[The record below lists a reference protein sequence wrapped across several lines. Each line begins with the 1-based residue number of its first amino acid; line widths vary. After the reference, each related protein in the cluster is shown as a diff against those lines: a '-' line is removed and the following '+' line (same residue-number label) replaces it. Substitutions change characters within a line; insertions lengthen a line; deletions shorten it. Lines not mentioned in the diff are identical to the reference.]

1 MTIENATLN
10 ISEDDV
16 KQSISCVV
24 DGQNISIPLKE
35 DNRHYQLVL
44 DAIIE
49 QGADC
54 WDGDIP
60 TELQAAADTKL
71 HNTQLIK
78 YGNAIERLSKF
89 VVADGR
95 EEVTEEVVLR
105 QEFDDEAGDMVDIT
119 ETRVVSE
126 AIDPVPA
133 TITITSHSGNI
144 EDSSTTSTIEN
155 PLITRDNAE
164 RAEAQAVVDSTPS
177 EVVDAYNAL

>member
-1 MTIENATLN
+1 MYETIDERTIART
-10 ISEDDV
+10 S
-16 KQSISCVV
+16 
-24 DGQNISIPLKE
+24 DGASIPVAIGNS
-35 DNRHYQLVL
+35 DYQKVL
-44 DAIIE
+44 DDIIE

-60 TELQAAADTKL
+60 SELQTAADTKL
-71 HNTQLIK
+71 HNTQLVK
-78 YGNAIERLSKF
+78 YSNAIERLSKF

>member
-1 MTIENATLN
+1 MYETIDERTIART
-10 ISEDDV
+10 S
-16 KQSISCVV
+16 
-24 DGQNISIPLKE
+24 DGASIPVAIGNS
-35 DNRHYQLVL
+35 DYQKVL
-44 DAIIE
+44 DDIIE

-60 TELQAAADTKL
+60 SELQTAADTKL
-71 HNTQLIK
+71 HNTQLVK
-78 YGNAIERLSKF
+78 YSNAIERLSKF

-105 QEFDDEAGDMVDIT
+105 QEFDDEVGDMVDIT
-119 ETRVVSE
+119 ETRVVSA

-144 EDSSTTSTIEN
+144 EDSPTTSTIEN

-164 RAEAQAVVDSTPS
+164 RAEAQAVVDATPS
-177 EVVDAYNAL
+177 TVVDAYNAL